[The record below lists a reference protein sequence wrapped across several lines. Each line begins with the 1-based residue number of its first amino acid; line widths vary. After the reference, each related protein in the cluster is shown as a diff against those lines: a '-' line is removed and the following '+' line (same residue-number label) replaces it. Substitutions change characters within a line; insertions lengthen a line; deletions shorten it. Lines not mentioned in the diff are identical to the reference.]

1 MLDRV
6 HFIGIGGSGLSAIAR
21 LLAESGV
28 TVTGSD
34 RSLSPFAQ
42 ELRSAGIH
50 VSIGH
55 ASENVSGAS
64 LVVRSSAVAD
74 DNPEVI
80 AARQAGIP
88 VLKRADFLGRL
99 MENRDCIAV
108 AGTHGKTT
116 TTAMIAWILTRL
128 QQDPSYIIGG
138 VSANLGSNAH
148 AGSGAAFVIEADEYD
163 RMFLGLAPKLA
174 LVTYLEH
181 DHPDCY
187 PTFGEY
193 RQAFV
198 DFIQRIQPG
207 GSLFVC
213 ADQPAAASLAGEAA
227 AHVHTFTYSLS
238 NPASYTLQHLG
249 VNASGGSTGSVVF
262 NQASTAPLLLGY
274 LDLQVPGKHNASNAV
289 AALAVAHRMGL
300 STPDAAA
307 ALNTFAGTGRRFE
320 LRGEVNGITL
330 IDDYAHHPTEI
341 RSTLAAA
348 RARYPQRR
356 LWVVWQPHTYSR
368 TQALRAEFSASFTQA
383 DRVIVTEVYAAREK
397 NDGFSSAVIVP
408 QMRHPGAVFIPG
420 ITAVSQYLSDTL
432 QPGDVVLVLSAGDA
446 DQVNTQLLANL
457 TGKSVQH
464 KETGK

>member
-34 RSLSPFAQ
+34 RALSPLAQ
-42 ELRSAGIH
+42 ELQAAGIR
-50 VSIGH
+50 VSLGH
-55 ASENVSGAS
+55 APENIAGAS
-64 LVVRSSAVAD
+64 IVVRSSAVP
-74 DNPEVI
+74 DNNVEVI

-99 MENRDCIAV
+99 MENRVCIAV

-116 TTAMIAWILTRL
+116 TTAMIAWMLTRL

-138 VSANLGSNAH
+138 VSTNLGNNAH
-148 AGSGAAFVIEADEYD
+148 AGNGAAFVIEADEYD
-163 RMFLGLAPKLA
+163 RMFLGLSPRLA

-187 PTFGEY
+187 PAFGDY

-198 DFIQRIQPG
+198 DFIHRVQPG
-207 GSLFVC
+207 GTLFVC
-213 ADQPAAASLAGEAA
+213 ADQPVTAALAGE
-227 AHVHTFTYSLS
+227 VSSGVETFTFALHTS
-238 NPASYTLQHLG
+238 ASYTLQGLG
-249 VNASGGSTGSVVF
+249 TNAAGGSTGSACF
-262 NQASTAPLLLGY
+262 TPAGAPNLPLGQ
-274 LDLQVPGKHNASNAV
+274 LDLQVPGEHNASNAL

-300 STPDAAA
+300 STTHAAA
-307 ALNTFAGTGRRFE
+307 ALNAFQGTGRRFE
-320 LRGEVNGITL
+320 LRAEINGITL

-348 RARYPQRR
+348 RARYPQHRI
-356 LWVVWQPHTYSR
+356 WAVWQPHTYSR
-368 TQALRAEFSASFTQA
+368 TQALMPEFAASFAQA
-383 DRVIVTEVYAAREK
+383 DRVIVMEVYAAREK
-397 NDGFSSAVIVP
+397 NDTFSSAVIVP
-408 QMRHPGAVFIPG
+408 QMQHPGAVFIS
-420 ITAVSQYLSDTL
+420 TLEAVSRHLSTAL

-446 DQVNTQLLANL
+446 DQVNTQVLADL
-457 TGKSVQH
+457 SRQSRSG
-464 KETGK
+464 